1 MTNYYKMNH
10 LPIRVPGSRPFRLSS
25 QKEKPVRE
33 QSWDNRFHL
42 GKIPDY
48 NALQDKYIDQNRIR
62 KIRKKI
68 ILLPNKIKKPN
79 PPSQSDLAKCVSVK
93 GFKKPPFI
101 QNQIVS
107 KLTNSLVSAWDHKNI
122 PNPQREAFLFA
133 ISHKPAKDKSSALV
147 KEVEM
152 LKNDNSPVQ
161 MALRAV
167 YKREECLKDLI
178 DFANS
183 VEVATNNV
191 KHNCVENL
199 IKVRSLSI
207 QAVESIIL

>member
-93 GFKKPPFI
+93 GFKKPPVI
-101 QNQIVS
+101 Q
-107 KLTNSLVSAWDHKNI
+107 
-122 PNPQREAFLFA
+122 NPQREAFLFA